1 MNPNWNQ
8 IVREHLVSLRL
19 APEREVGIVEE
30 LALHLEAAYED
41 ALAAGLSE
49 AEAEARA
56 LRSYDWRLLEC
67 ELSRVERSPA
77 ARAIQTP
84 PELIERKGGMRMG
97 LFIQDLRFG
106 ARMLLKQPGFT
117 LIATLTLALG
127 IGANTAI
134 FSVVNSVLLNPLP
147 YEEAGRL
154 VMVWD
159 NNAEL
164 NRLHEGPSPG
174 NYQDLRGVSGVFES
188 SAAWY
193 VTARTL
199 TGEQDAEQAQCA
211 LVTPDFFTT
220 LRAQAASGRV
230 FSAAET
236 EGSSMTLAT
245 QYAAGDRT
253 VVISDALWR
262 RRFGASPDIVGSA
275 VTING
280 TDWRILGV
288 MPPQFA
294 LPDREVD
301 LWAPW
306 DISRTYAP
314 RFADGPPRDFRF
326 LKIVAR
332 LQPGVTLEQAQA
344 RLAAFSA
351 GLAERHPRENKGWQ
365 LQATPMLEEQV
376 GKTRPLLL
384 LLMSAVAMVLLIACA
399 NVAGLWLTRAAGRR
413 REVAVRSALGAT
425 RARLVRQ
432 WLTESL
438 LLALAGGAFG
448 LALAR
453 YGLTALLRLA
463 PEGIPRLDEVTIDRR
478 VLLFTLAVTALTGL
492 LTGLFPA
499 WRNARTE
506 LAATLKDGGEKGAVG
521 GASQRFRHALV
532 VAEIALA
539 LMLVVGAGLLTRGF
553 ARLIAVEPGFE
564 TRNLLTM
571 HISLNGQTYGQGK
584 AAIYYQQL
592 LERLRA
598 LPGVVSA
605 AAVTTLPMSR
615 AGTDFER
622 PYWRA
627 GEPEPSAAADN
638 VSVRMATPEYFPT
651 LGIPLLA
658 GRNFTAQ
665 DRAETPAVIIVSES
679 FARKVW
685 PGASAVGKQLMLDYT
700 RGKYAYEVVGVTRD
714 IRYYG
719 LKSRPQAEV
728 FIPHAQNAYLP
739 MNVVVRTVADPLQ
752 LAGAARQVTRDLDA
766 AQPVSQVNT
775 MERLIERSVAPD
787 RFALALS
794 GLLAALALLLS
805 NVGIYGV
812 LSYTVAART
821 HEIGVRMA
829 LGATARDVLRMALAQ
844 GMRLTLAG
852 IAIGLL
858 AAWAMTRLMEP
869 LLFGVGATDPLTFF
883 GGAFLLSVVA
893 LLACYIP
900 ARRATRV
907 DPLVALRHE

>member
-1 MNPNWNQ
+1 MDSSTQTTRFRFWLWLIRIIGVIVPSRLRANWRQ
-8 IVREHLVSLRL
+8 EWEAELRYRETLLAEWDRL
-19 APEREVGIVEE
+19 DWRHKLDLLWRSTSAFW
-30 LALHLEAAYED
+30 D
-41 ALAAGLSE
+41 ALLLQP
-49 AEAEARA
+49 R
-56 LRSYDWRLLEC
+56 RLED
-67 ELSRVERSPA
+67 E
-77 ARAIQTP
+77 
-84 PELIERKGGMRMG
+84 M
-97 LFIQDLRFG
+97 FQDLRYG
-106 ARMLLKQPGFT
+106 ARMLLKHKGFT
-117 LIATLTLALG
+117 AVAVFSLALG

-147 YEEAGRL
+147 YEQADRL

-164 NRLHEGPSPG
+164 NRRHAGPSPG
-174 NYQDLRGVSGVFES
+174 NYQDLRNATGVFEA

-236 EGSSMTLAT
+236 QGVEMTLAT
-245 QYAAGDRT
+245 QYAAGDRL

-262 RRFGASPDIVGSA
+262 RRFGASPDAVGA
-275 VTING
+275 MLTING
-280 TDWRILGV
+280 TDWRVRGI

-301 LWAPW
+301 LWIPW
-306 DISRTYAP
+306 DLSRTYAP
-314 RFADGPPRDFRF
+314 RYAGGPPRGSRF
-326 LKIVAR
+326 LKVVAR
-332 LQPGVTLEQAQA
+332 LQPGLTLEQAQA
-344 RLAAFSA
+344 QLTAFSA
-351 GLAERHPRENKGWQ
+351 GLAERHPKENKGWRSQ
-365 LQATPMLEEQV
+365 LTPMLEEQV

-384 LLMSAVAMVLLIACA
+384 LLLAAVAMVLLIACA
-399 NVAGLWLTRAAGRR
+399 NVASLWLTRAAGRQ
-413 REVAVRSALGAT
+413 REASVRAALGAT
-425 RARLVRQ
+425 RARLARQ

-438 LLALAGGAFG
+438 LLALMGGAAG

-453 YGLTALLRLA
+453 YGLTALLSLA
-463 PEGIPRLDEVTIDRR
+463 PEGIPRLDEVAIDRR
-478 VLLFTLAVTALTGL
+478 VLLFTLALTALTGL

-506 LAATLKDGGEKGAVG
+506 LATTLKEGQASGAVG
-521 GASQRFRHALV
+521 AVSQRFRHALV

-539 LMLVVGAGLLTRGF
+539 LVLLVGAGLLTRSF
-553 ARLIAVEPGFE
+553 ARLIAVEPGFDA
-564 TRNLLTM
+564 RNLLTM
-571 HISLNGQTYGQGK
+571 HISLNGQTYGRGK
-584 AAIYYQQL
+584 SALYYQQL

-605 AAVTTLPMSR
+605 AAVTVLPMGV
-615 AGTDFER
+615 GTDFER

-627 GEPEPSAAADN
+627 GEPEPSAAADR
-638 VSVRMATPEYFPT
+638 VSIRMATPEYLPT
-651 LGIPLLA
+651 LGVPLLA

-665 DRAETPAVIIVSES
+665 DRAETPAVILVSES
-679 FARKVW
+679 FAKKVW
-685 PGASAVGKQLMLDYT
+685 PGESAVGKQLMLDYT

-719 LKSRPQAEV
+719 LKSQPQAEV
-728 FIPHAQNAYLP
+728 FIPHAQNTYLP
-739 MNVVVRTVADPLQ
+739 MNVVVRTAADPLQ
-752 LAGAARQVTRDLDA
+752 LVSAVRRVALGLDA

-775 MERLIERSVAPD
+775 MERLIRRSIAPD
-787 RFALALS
+787 RFALALL
-794 GLLAALALLLS
+794 GLLALLALLLA

-812 LSYTVAART
+812 LSYTVAARR

-829 LGATARDVLRMALAQ
+829 LGATSRAVLWLALRQ
-844 GMRLTLAG
+844 GMRLALMG

-858 AAWAMTRLMEP
+858 SAYAITRLMETM
-869 LLFGVGATDPLTFF
+869 LFGVSATDPLTFI
-883 GGAFLLSVVA
+883 GGALLLALVA
-893 LLACYIP
+893 WLACYLP
-900 ARRATRV
+900 ARRATKV